1 MKIDRVLGIITILL
15 QRDKVTA
22 PELAEEF
29 GVSRGRKSEFSV
41 GYTNRDYMVPWVLRF
56 GDKARVV
63 EPADLADEVKKKAK
77 NIILNYEHDM

>member
-29 GVSRGRKSEFSV
+29 GVSRRTI
-41 GYTNRDYMVPWVLRF
+41 YRDIE
-56 GDKARVV
+56 D
-63 EPADLADEVKKKAK
+63 
-77 NIILNYEHDM
+77 I